1 MPKKCKTGAF
11 ITAPNRAPTETQQSG
26 FGGKRTSDR
35 ESESCRL
42 RRDAGFVVRSDDGQ
56 HRICL
61 VYGEAAALPNALGGA
76 WPHTPKLRA
85 EAHTHSKLRAEAH
98 THSKLRAF
106 LRKRF
111 YPPPAAQLQ
120 RGTSPPLRNPQLSE
134 GTREIISERS
144 LIMKKDIKFSTR
156 MASADREKI
165 RALAAKAHMSMSDYV
180 TACCLG
186 KRIVVIDEQKELL
199 RQLKGIGSNIN
210 RLTVLANMGK
220 VQVIG
225 LEKAAGELSEVSAA
239 LRSVME
245 GR

>member
-1 MPKKCKTGAF
+1 MQNGSL
-11 ITAPNRAPTETQQSG
+11 ITSPNRAPAETQRSG

-35 ESESCRL
+35 ERESCRL
-42 RRDAGFVVRSDDGQ
+42 RRDEGFVVRSDDSQ

-61 VYGEAAALPNALGGA
+61 VCGEAAALPNALGRA
-76 WPHTPKLRA
+76 WPHTPFSGR
-85 EAHTHSKLRAEAH
+85 
-98 THSKLRAF
+98 
-106 LRKRF
+106 
-111 YPPPAAQLQ
+111 
-120 RGTSPPLRNPQLSE
+120 SPHPLKAPQFSE
-134 GTREIISERS
+134 GMREIISERS

-186 KRIVVIDEQKELL
+186 KRIIVIDEQKELL

-210 RLTVLANMGK
+210 RLTVLANMGT

>member
-1 MPKKCKTGAF
+1 MIPPTQKCKKYNTGVF
-11 ITAPNRAPTETQQSG
+11 ITAPNRAPAETQRSG

-42 RRDAGFVVRSDDGQ
+42 RRDEGFVVRSDDGQ

-61 VYGEAAALPNALGGA
+61 VCGEAAALPNALGGA
-76 WPHTPKLRA
+76 WTHTP
-85 EAHTHSKLRAEAH
+85 KLRAEAH

-134 GTREIISERS
+134 GTREIILERS

-186 KRIVVIDEQKELL
+186 KRIIVIDEQKELL
-199 RQLKGIGSNIN
+199 RQLKGIGGNIN
-210 RLTVLANMGK
+210 RLTVLANMGT

-245 GR
+245 GQ

>member
-1 MPKKCKTGAF
+1 MACVP
-11 ITAPNRAPTETQQSG
+11 
-26 FGGKRTSDR
+26 D
-35 ESESCRL
+35 ESCL
-42 RRDAGFVVRSDDGQ
+42 PHTARDEGFAVRSDDSQ

-61 VYGEAAALPNALGGA
+61 VCGEAAALPNALGRA
-76 WPHTPKLRA
+76 WPHTPFSGR
-85 EAHTHSKLRAEAH
+85 
-98 THSKLRAF
+98 
-106 LRKRF
+106 
-111 YPPPAAQLQ
+111 
-120 RGTSPPLRNPQLSE
+120 SPLLLKAPQLSE
-134 GTREIISERS
+134 ETREIILERS

-165 RALAAKAHMSMSDYV
+165 RALAAKAHMSMSEYV

-199 RQLKGIGSNIN
+199 RQLKGIGGNIN

>member
-1 MPKKCKTGAF
+1 M
-11 ITAPNRAPTETQQSG
+11 
-26 FGGKRTSDR
+26 
-35 ESESCRL
+35 
-42 RRDAGFVVRSDDGQ
+42 RRDEGFVVRSDDGQ
-56 HRICL
+56 YRICL
-61 VYGEAAALPNALGGA
+61 VCGEAAALPNALGGA

-85 EAHTHSKLRAEAH
+85 EAHTHFWLRLE
-98 THSKLRAF
+98 K
-106 LRKRF
+106 
-111 YPPPAAQLQ
+111 
-120 RGTSPPLRNPQLSE
+120 N
-134 GTREIISERS
+134 
-144 LIMKKDIKFSTR
+144 MKKDIKFSTR

-220 VQVIG
+220 VQVTG
-225 LEKAAGELSEVSAA
+225 LEKAAGKLSEVSAA